1 MAGSSS
7 APALAATIVFGLVVL
22 AASTAILLF
31 FVKASRS
38 PLLRN
43 ELRLALSFFLASSA
57 IWAFVELGASLVHQ
71 PASTCQTLILF
82 ATVFDQV
89 ARVSVEQFFLWAYN
103 GGIKSSTM
111 SLALQGAL
119 LVRFVLGA
127 IFVAVQRPQFDPVCV
142 ASNMLLP
149 VGVIVLTAD
158 MGMFGVLAT
167 KALLARRDH
176 SGPARSKT
184 LIFFTAAFGI
194 WTGLSIPLFL
204 GLESTGYALRTIL
217 PAVGLL
223 ILIGI
228 VALSTTGLVSLPTT
242 SLLQFHKGES
252 SESAN
257 AEMETR
263 NISDPLRSQGVTS
276 SAPPALPLIIQPTS
290 GRGIGG
296 VPIEGELF
304 PPMRP
309 QKVTYKPH
317 SKKQMTEKAY
327 NGGRIVISKPVV
339 NDSTETNAFD
349 HIPTIDL
356 AAAAAKERERRDKF
370 LPLMSFDAMLNEPL
384 FPKSRDLTANWQ
396 TSNGKSWYA
405 DEGNSQ
411 TSQER
416 SFATTSAVQ
425 LSPGMDETRRRSP
438 RHPTQASAPSPVE
451 DQTRTPRTA
460 SPRSG
465 KTLISKANVQEPKS
479 AAAPPPTTAVSAMS
493 ASASLTALRAV
504 PAVPSSIDVFMVDPR
519 VASLPRSK
527 SVKNDIR
534 PSRRRPESPVEAE
547 EVKDTKTPLQ
557 RRATVGLPFN
567 PRARATRMFTGQR
580 GTGKDQPIMFFT
592 HEESNQP
599 VHAVPET
606 EDNSDS
612 LSRKSVIHRPRPI
625 PRKSTVALAES
636 NGSETDSLASS
647 VELPRTVTSP
657 IDDGFTIV
665 STPKL
670 PMVSPVTVKTLSQ
683 STLGTVAI
691 SPGSSALHKTVRRT
705 SYVPDLPA
713 LPTEFKAQQSKVVH
727 GVAPEGT
734 ATSIWTVAPN
744 EHAVFPVADND
755 DPHSAHYNRRF
766 SVNTQSSY
774 EGTIGRNSVVF
785 ASDNKTTATMADPLS
800 ERRSR
805 HESADSELSMMLR
818 AAPLPP
824 VAGEGG
830 VPEVPAVPIM
840 FKDGRTTPLSE
851 EEEDAQKAAKELAS
865 WHRRIGEELPG
876 FSTQLIERRHR
887 KLPVPKPLALGNS
900 ANVTVVVQAEP
911 SPEEPE
917 QEALDR
923 IHEQLKKLEDK
934 ETRAT
939 ISEKQRLDLLANL
952 ESEMGA
958 QESQWQMLKVDL
970 AATPSTVLSTP
981 GGVHSVRSSVD
992 KSTLARARLSAGAGD
1007 LLTALQDEA
1016 NRRLS
1021 TASEQTPKDEVNR
1034 RSGRMSMISVS
1045 SRALSQI
1052 GSPTPPDTDES
1063 GAEES
1068 DNDSMVEGP
1077 GSAKEALE
1085 SSVLNAV
1092 TGFLALDE
1100 ILSSSVETPNQPPS
1114 PDEFEEVSLPTPKAT
1129 GPFVPAPAEEEPK
1142 AGIAKTSE
1150 PESIRFSL
1158 ADLEESV
1165 SAPPPPRP
1173 RSVTRRPPRMSKR
1186 ISALPDIVE
1195 NPEPLAGRTGSLG
1208 IFQFAWGEKSDSATM
1223 PVRMVGLGGTMSSG
1237 RGWLS
1242 NLPPLPSLPSQSL
1255 ASHSFFE
1262 DDETDNVLDNYEDED
1277 YDDGFDDSTLWE
1289 IADLLEA
1296 DLEGSRDDLFVVDNE
1311 DMEVPEVA
1319 PPSPASVKEVEKEQV
1334 QLLVPALWTAVKAS
1348 ESTRSWGL
1356 PQPTG
1361 EALEVFFAEASRPT
1375 ARAVPRMKEEAA
1387 PLTSNSLWQA
1397 CIDAS
1402 VPGRMWCEH
1411 KAPRQVE
1418 ENKAVTVPS
1427 TADFVALWSPVSV
1440 SRTTLGLPQ
1449 PDVQTWNTYITLPTR
1464 SIQRKTYVQN
1474 IDNIKST
1481 ALWQPSAAAIS
1492 PSSAL
1497 WAPNTLP
1504 VKLSPQ
1510 PLSAP
1515 SKEVKEL
1522 LWSSTPAKAVSFGL
1536 PQPEASV
1543 WTAYLVSEGRSH
1555 RGAYIP
1561 TIVSITSTSL
1571 WTPTTKPPSK
1581 GMWMPK
1587 SKPSAA
1593 LSIKSSPQPLPV
1605 SSQMTKDLL
1614 WSSTPAKK
1622 VSYGLPQPEASVWT
1636 AYLVSEGRSHRG
1648 AYIPTI
1654 VSITS
1659 TSLWTPTIETQS
1671 EGLWM
1676 ARSNPSA
1683 ALSAATSPR
1692 SLPISAPKV
1701 VKDLLWSSSPV
1712 KAVSFG
1718 LPQPEASVW
1727 TAYLVP
1733 EGRSHRGAYI
1743 PTVVSITSSSLWAP
1757 TIKTEAEGLWM
1768 AASKPLATQQKP
1780 QPVVKGTAGSLW
1792 ALRATTKASFGLPQP
1807 EAHVWATYLVSE
1819 GRIHRGV
1826 YVPVDVTITS
1836 TSLWSPP
1843 NETQSDGMWM
1853 PKSKPSATQKLP
1865 EVQKKPQPIVKDT
1878 VGLLW
1883 TFPVTTKVSVGLPQ
1897 PDAKTWESY
1906 IPRLTSTPLRRIMVS
1921 EPAPLESRALW
1932 SVPPKKE
1939 ATSGLLWCSTKP
1951 QVEKPQP
1958 IVKKLAGS
1966 LWTLPVIT
1974 RASVGLPQPDS
1985 KTWESYVPRMTRTSL
2000 RKVLISEPASIE
2012 SRALW
2017 APSPKKEATSGLL
2030 WRSEEKPIRPM
2041 AEAVE
2046 ILLQPAP
2053 ARTSH
2058 VRSSTAVLIT
2068 KEQWNSAFKKISER
2082 TKPETP
2088 ASAEGSR
2095 NRLTRSRSVKS
2106 RAFFDPAVMALI
2118 AELPSPTSFT
2128 PPSSQ
2133 RPSVGRSKSVSFL
2146 PSTRRPS
2153 HSASSSFPEAEV
2165 RPSDFI

>member
-22 AASTAILLF
+22 TASTAILLF

-57 IWAFVELGASLVHQ
+57 IWAFIELGASLVHQ
-71 PASTCQTLILF
+71 PTSTCQTLILF

-89 ARVSVEQFFLWAYN
+89 ARVSVEQFFLWAFN

-149 VGVIVLTAD
+149 VGVIVMTAD

-167 KALLARRDH
+167 KALLARRDY
-176 SGPARSKT
+176 SGPAQSKT

-204 GLESTGYALRTIL
+204 GLESTGYIFRTIL
-217 PAVGLL
+217 PA
-223 ILIGI
+223 IGI

-242 SLLQFHKGES
+242 SLLHFHKGES

-257 AEMETR
+257 VETETR
-263 NISDPLRSQGVTS
+263 NLSDPLHSQGMTS
-276 SAPPALPLIIQPTS
+276 TAPPALPLIRQPSS

-304 PPMRP
+304 PPMRT
-309 QKVTYKPH
+309 QQASFKPH

-327 NGGRIVISKPVV
+327 NGGKIIISKPVMT
-339 NDSTETNAFD
+339 DSTETDAFD
-349 HIPTIDL
+349 HIQTMDL
-356 AAAAAKERERRDKF
+356 AAAAAKERERREKF

-405 DEGNSQ
+405 DEGSSPAAQ
-411 TSQER
+411 DR

-438 RHPTQASAPSPVE
+438 RHPIQASAPSPVE
-451 DQTRTPRTA
+451 DQTRTPRA
-460 SPRSG
+460 VSPRS
-465 KTLISKANVQEPKS
+465 TKALLSTAHIQEPKS
-479 AAAPPPTTAVSAMS
+479 AAAPPPPIKV
-493 ASASLTALRAV
+493 LPAV
-504 PAVPSSIDVFMVDPR
+504 PAVPSSIDQFMVDPR
-519 VASLPRSK
+519 IASLPRSK

-534 PSRRRPESPVEAE
+534 PSRRRPQSPVEAE

-580 GTGKDQPIMFFT
+580 GTGKDQPIMFFN
-592 HEESNQP
+592 HEESSHP
-599 VHAVPET
+599 VYAAPEPD
-606 EDNSDS
+606 DNSDA

-625 PRKSTVALAES
+625 PRKSTATLAES
-636 NGSETDSLASS
+636 ISSETDSMASTA
-647 VELPRTVTSP
+647 ELLGTVSSP
-657 IDDGFTIV
+657 IDDVFTIV

-713 LPTEFKAQQSKVVH
+713 LPTEFKAQQSKIAH
-727 GVAPEGT
+727 NVAPEVT

-744 EHAVFPVADND
+744 EHAPFSMANND
-755 DPHSAHYNRRF
+755 EPHSAHNNRRF

-785 ASDNKTTATMADPLS
+785 ASDDKRTATMANPLT

-830 VPEVPAVPIM
+830 VPEVPAVPVM

-851 EEEDAQKAAKELAS
+851 EEEDAQEAAKELAS

-876 FSTQLIERRHR
+876 FSTQLNDRRHR

-970 AATPSTVLSTP
+970 AATPSTVMSTP
-981 GGVHSVRSSVD
+981 GGVPSVRSSVD
-992 KSTLARARLSAGAGD
+992 INSALSRARLSAGAGD

-1021 TASEQTPKDEVNR
+1021 TASEQTPMDEVNR
-1034 RSGRMSMISVS
+1034 RSARMSMISVS
-1045 SRALSQI
+1045 ARTLSQI

-1068 DNDSMVEGP
+1068 DNDSLLEGP
-1077 GSAKEALE
+1077 RSAKEALE
-1085 SSVLNAV
+1085 SSVLNTA

-1100 ILSSSVETPNQPPS
+1100 ILSNSVESQNQPDS
-1114 PDEFEEVSLPTPKAT
+1114 PAEWEEVSLPTPKAT
-1129 GPFVPAPAEEEPK
+1129 GPFVPAQAEEEPE
-1142 AGIAKTSE
+1142 AAIANPSE

-1158 ADLEESV
+1158 ADLEQSV

-1237 RGWLS
+1237 RGWLT
-1242 NLPPLPSLPSQSL
+1242 NLPPLPSLPSQAL
-1255 ASHSFFE
+1255 PSHSFFE
-1262 DDETDNVLDNYEDED
+1262 DDETDNGLDNYEDED

-1311 DMEVPEVA
+1311 DVEVSEV
-1319 PPSPASVKEVEKEQV
+1319 SPASPAPVKAVVEEQV
-1334 QLLVPALWTAVKAS
+1334 QLPVSALWTAVKAS
-1348 ESTRSWGL
+1348 EPTRSWGL

-1361 EALEVFFAEASRPT
+1361 RALEVFFAEASRPT

-1387 PLTSNSLWQA
+1387 ALTSNSLWQA
-1397 CIDAS
+1397 SIGAS
-1402 VPGRMWCEH
+1402 VASRMWCEH
-1411 KAPRQVE
+1411 KAPCAE
-1418 ENKAVTVPS
+1418 EIKTATVPS
-1427 TADFVALWSPVSV
+1427 TAVFSALWSPISV
-1440 SRTTLGLPQ
+1440 PRSTLGLSQ
-1449 PDVQTWNTYITLPTR
+1449 PDVQTWNTYIALPTR
-1464 SIQRKTYVQN
+1464 SIQRKANLQKS
-1474 IDNIKST
+1474 DDIKST
-1481 ALWQPSAAAIS
+1481 SLWQPSTAVVS
-1492 PSSAL
+1492 PSAAL
-1497 WAPNTLP
+1497 WAPKTLVVEP
-1504 VKLSPQ
+1504 SSQ
-1510 PLSAP
+1510 RISAP
-1515 SKEVKEL
+1515 SEEANSL
-1522 LWSSTPAKAVSFGL
+1522 LWSSTPAKAISFGLPQPEAHIWAAYLVSEGRSHRGAYVPTTVSITSSSLWAPTIKTETEGMWMPKSKPSAALSSKPKPQPLPVSSQVTKDLLWSSTPMKNISFGL

-1543 WTAYLVSEGRSH
+1543 WTAYLVPEGRCH
-1555 RGAYIP
+1555 RSAYVP

-1571 WTPTTKPPSK
+1571 WALPVETRSE

-1587 SKPSAA
+1587 SKPSAI
-1593 LSIKSSPQPLPV
+1593 LSAETSQTVPV
-1605 SSQMTKDLL
+1605 SS
-1614 WSSTPAKK
+1614 
-1622 VSYGLPQPEASVWT
+1622 
-1636 AYLVSEGRSHRG
+1636 
-1648 AYIPTI
+1648 
-1654 VSITS
+1654 
-1659 TSLWTPTIETQS
+1659 
-1671 EGLWM
+1671 
-1676 ARSNPSA
+1676 
-1683 ALSAATSPR
+1683 
-1692 SLPISAPKV
+1692 PKV

-1712 KAVSFG
+1712 KPVSFG
-1718 LPQPEASVW
+1718 LLQPEASVW
-1727 TAYLVP
+1727 TTYLVP

-1743 PTVVSITSSSLWAP
+1743 PTVVSITSSSLWVP
-1757 TIKTEAEGLWM
+1757 TNKTESEGLWM
-1768 AASKPLATQQKP
+1768 ARSKPSATQSKP
-1780 QPVVKGTAGSLW
+1780 QLIVKGAVGLLW
-1792 ALRATTKASFGLPQP
+1792 TLPVTTKASFGLPQP
-1807 EAHVWATYLVSE
+1807 EANVWATYLVPE
-1819 GRIHRGV
+1819 GRTHRGA
-1826 YVPVDVTITS
+1826 YVPVVVTITS
-1836 TSLWSPP
+1836 TSLWSPST
-1843 NETQSDGMWM
+1843 ETQSDGMWM
-1853 PKSKPSATQKLP
+1853 PKSKPSAYQKLP
-1865 EVQKKPQPIVKDT
+1865 EVQEKSLPIVKDT
-1878 VGLLW
+1878 AGFLW
-1883 TFPVTTKVSVGLPQ
+1883 TFPVATKVSVGLPQ
-1897 PDAKTWESY
+1897 PDAQTWESY
-1906 IPRLTSTPLRRIMVS
+1906 IPRMTSTPLRRAIIS
-1921 EPAPLESRALW
+1921 QPASLESQALW
-1932 SVPPKKE
+1932 SLPPKQE
-1939 ATSGLLWCSTKP
+1939 AASGFLWCSTKP
-1951 QVEKPQP
+1951 QLKKPQP
-1958 IVKKLAGS
+1958 VVKKLAGS
-1966 LWTLPVIT
+1966 LWTLPIIAK
-1974 RASVGLPQPDS
+1974 ASVGLPQPDS
-1985 KTWESYVPRMTRTSL
+1985 EAWESYIPRVTSTSL
-2000 RKVLISEPASIE
+2000 RKTLNSEPASIE
-2012 SRALW
+2012 SQALW
-2017 APSPKKEATSGLL
+2017 TLPPKKAATSGLL
-2030 WRSEEKPIRPM
+2030 WCSTKVQDEEKRAVPQKPIRSSM

-2053 ARTSH
+2053 TRAAH

-2068 KEQWNSAFKKISER
+2068 KEQWNSAFKKISEQ
-2082 TKPETP
+2082 TKPETQ
-2088 ASAEGSR
+2088 ASVAEPK
-2095 NRLTRSRSVKS
+2095 NRPTRSRSVKS

-2128 PPSSQ
+2128 TPSSH